1 MCSQNRL
8 PCDGDVF
15 GVTDTSQNPDLLH
28 ACWDFTAGDN
38 YVSACASYLK
48 NDLFV
53 SVGYTNNRAFVS
65 VSCAHPD
72 NKFTIKLNIVSCNLS
87 RLAISDDVNHNSWPL
102 ILAERLSE
110 MSWIDNR
117 YNKMEDQFRV
127 TGDVACT
134 LDVENP
140 ENLTNK
146 NLVKYGTNS
155 ASAAHMSHG
164 IRVLSEVVL
173 QSNRFDRGIAA
184 AAICVIKNNLVYTSL
199 DDLMNDIS
207 LVYGSS
213 LNKIKFDFHNP
224 ENYLLSVKNGLLLHG
239 SKFTFNRFSDSG
251 TAPLML
257 NCVHS
262 IREFARRHP
271 DSRLFYVS
279 FDDRIDR
286 PKIFRMFSGIP
297 ATASTRNVLG
307 ALESINNDP
316 CVSKKVNVFMDIF
329 NTTIRSSV
337 ALRVAIS
344 QPMRYTFIDSVVNEV
359 KGNIMYLL
367 FGEMVDKKYGNLIV
381 GDFDTNRLVREE
393 LARYIA
399 TCATIDP
406 SGRFLSN
413 FLRNTRR
420 QIKRYEKDNGRP
432 NSSNPCT
439 GEYHAGILYY
449 NSIFMCATKVLT
461 DSVWELLGISAS
473 NIGPEFAPFKS
484 YSNTRVD
491 EGLKLV
497 VSIASERKFD
507 SEHSFM
513 KYLRKTCSKAQ
524 KQLD

>member
-1 MCSQNRL
+1 MCSQSQIPR
-8 PCDGDVF
+8 DDDIF
-15 GVTDTSQNPDLLH
+15 GNTDTFKKSDLIY
-28 ACWDFTAGDN
+28 ACWDFTFGDN

-72 NKFTIKLNIVSCNLS
+72 NKLTIKLNIVSCNLS

-184 AAICVIKNNLVYTSL
+184 AAICVIKNNLVYPSP

-207 LVYGSS
+207 LIYGND
-213 LNKIKFDFHNP
+213 LNKIKFDSHNP

-239 SKFTFNRFSDSG
+239 SKFTFNEFSDSG

-262 IREFARRHP
+262 IREFAQRHP
-271 DSRLFYVS
+271 DSKLLYAS

-286 PKIFRMFSGIP
+286 PRLFRMFNGVP
-297 ATASTRNVLG
+297 ATASMRDVLG

-316 CVSKKVNVFMDIF
+316 YVFSGESIKFSIF
-329 NTTIRSSV
+329 MGVFETTMRSSI
-337 ALRVAIS
+337 ALRLAIG
-344 QPMRYTFIDSVVNEV
+344 QPMRYTSINSVVNKV
-359 KGNIMYLL
+359 AGSIMYLL
-367 FGEMVDKKYGNLIV
+367 PDEVVDKKRKNLIV
-381 GDFDTNRLVREE
+381 GGFEINRLLTEE
-393 LARYIA
+393 LARYIVA
-399 TCATIDP
+399 CAMIDP
-406 SGRFLSN
+406 SSRFLRA
-413 FLRNTRR
+413 FLINTRR
-420 QIKRYEKDNGRP
+420 RIKKYAKYRGGLSP
-432 NSSNPCT
+432 NS
-439 GEYHAGILYY
+439 LYIEDY
-449 NSIFMCATKVLT
+449 YDGIFMCTTKTLT
-461 DSVWELLGISAS
+461 DSVWEWLGVAAS
-473 NIGPEFAPFKS
+473 NVSPEVTQFRS
-484 YSNTRVD
+484 QSNTRID

-497 VSIASERKFD
+497 VSIASERKFE
-507 SEHSFM
+507 SESAFM
-513 KYLRKTCSKAQ
+513 KYLKEICSKVLD
-524 KQLD
+524 QLD

>member
-1 MCSQNRL
+1 M
-8 PCDGDVF
+8 G
-15 GVTDTSQNPDLLH
+15 
-28 ACWDFTAGDN
+28 
-38 YVSACASYLK
+38 
-48 NDLFV
+48 
-53 SVGYTNNRAFVS
+53 
-65 VSCAHPD
+65 
-72 NKFTIKLNIVSCNLS
+72 
-87 RLAISDDVNHNSWPL
+87 
-102 ILAERLSE
+102 
-110 MSWIDNR
+110 
-117 YNKMEDQFRV
+117 DQFRV
-127 TGDVACT
+127 AGDVMCT

-155 ASAAHMSHG
+155 ASAARTSHA

-173 QSNRFDRGIAA
+173 QSRRFDRRIAA
-184 AAICVIKNNLVYTSL
+184 AAICVIKNNLVYPSL

-213 LNKIKFDFHNP
+213 LNKIKFDSHNP
-224 ENYLLSVKNGLLLHG
+224 ENYLLNIKDGLLLHG
-239 SKFTFNRFSDSG
+239 SKFTFNEFSNYG
-251 TAPLML
+251 TDPLML
-257 NCVHS
+257 NCVYS

-473 NIGPEFAPFKS
+473 NVGPEFAPFKS

>member
-15 GVTDTSQNPDLLH
+15 GITDTSQKPDLLH
-28 ACWDFTAGDN
+28 AYWDFTAGDN
-38 YVSACASYLK
+38 YVSACATYLK

-53 SVGYTNNRAFVS
+53 SVGYIGDKAFVS
-65 VSCAHPD
+65 ISCAPPD
-72 NKFTIKLNIVSCNLS
+72 NEFTIKLNIVSHDLS
-87 RLAISDDVNHNSWPL
+87 RLAISDEMNHNYWPL

-110 MSWIDNR
+110 MVWIENR
-117 YNKMEDQFRV
+117 YNKMEDQFRIAGNV
-127 TGDVACT
+127 MCT

-140 ENLTNK
+140 ENLKNK
-146 NLVKYGTNS
+146 NLAKYGTNS
-155 ASAAHMSHG
+155 ASAARTSHA

-173 QSNRFDRGIAA
+173 QSRRFDRRIAA
-184 AAICVIKNNLVYTSL
+184 AAICVIKNNLVYPSL

-213 LNKIKFDFHNP
+213 LNKIKFDSHNP
-224 ENYLLSVKNGLLLHG
+224 ENYLLNIKDGLLLHG
-239 SKFTFNRFSDSG
+239 SKFTFNEFSNYG
-251 TAPLML
+251 TDPLML
-257 NCVHS
+257 NCVYS

-286 PKIFRMFSGIP
+286 PRLFRMFNGVP

-461 DSVWELLGISAS
+461 DSVWEWLGVAAS
-473 NIGPEFAPFKS
+473 NVGPEFSPLES
-484 YSNTRVD
+484 RSNTRVD

-507 SEHSFM
+507 SESAFM
-513 KYLRKTCSKAQ
+513 KYIREICSRA
-524 KQLD
+524 LDRLD

>member
-1 MCSQNRL
+1 MSNQKLL
-8 PCDGDVF
+8 PLDGDIF
-15 GVTDTSQNPDLLH
+15 GTADMPRDSDLLY
-28 ACWDFTAGDN
+28 ACWDFTFGDN
-38 YVSACASYLK
+38 YVSACTSYLK

-53 SVGYTNNRAFVS
+53 SVGYVGDRSFVS
-65 VSCAHPD
+65 ISCVHPD
-72 NKFTIKLNIVSCNLS
+72 NEFKIKLNIVSHDLS

-117 YNKMEDQFRV
+117 YNKMENQFRV
-127 TGDVACT
+127 AGDVMCT

-140 ENLTNK
+140 ENLKNK
-146 NLVKYGTNS
+146 NLVKYGTNR
-155 ASAAHMSHG
+155 ASAARTSHG
-164 IRVLSEVVL
+164 IQVLSEVVL
-173 QSNRFDRGIAA
+173 QSKRFDRGIAA
-184 AAICVIKNNLVYTSL
+184 AAICVINNNLVYPSP
-199 DDLMNDIS
+199 DELMEDIS
-207 LVYGSS
+207 LIYGNN
-213 LNKIKFDFHNP
+213 LNKIKFDSHNP
-224 ENYLLSVKNGLLLHG
+224 ENYLLNIKDGLLLHG
-239 SKFTFNRFSDSG
+239 SKFTFNEFSNYG
-251 TAPLML
+251 TDPLML
-257 NCVHS
+257 NCVYS

-461 DSVWELLGISAS
+461 DSVWEWLGVAAS
-473 NIGPEFAPFKS
+473 NVGPEFTPFKS

-497 VSIASERKFD
+497 VSIASERKFE
-507 SEHSFM
+507 SERDFT
-513 KYLRKTCSKAQ
+513 KYLREICSKA
-524 KQLD
+524 LDRLD